1 MTVLINIPKEFN
13 ATQREA
19 IGLEIVNFIVDRT
32 EKGLDIN
39 GNAFAGYTSSYKE
52 TLEYKIG
59 HGSDSTV
66 NLRLSGEMLGNIS
79 ILGHGVGFIKIG
91 FDDSE
96 SAKKAKWIQT
106 PTGQKA
112 GRQAPRKFLGIT
124 EKDLNRILERYKD
137 SSTAFNTNATKS
149 LAQDL
154 VRRILGF

>member
-1 MTVLINIPKEFN
+1 MTVLINIPKNFN

-39 GNAFAGYTSSYKE
+39 GNAFAGYTQGYKE

-59 HGSDSTV
+59 HGADSTV
-66 NLRLSGEMLGNIS
+66 NLRLSGEMLGSIS
-79 ILGHGVGFIKIG
+79 IINHGVGFIKLG

-96 SAKKAKWIQT
+96 AAKKAKWIQS

-112 GRQAPRKFLGIT
+112 GKQPPRKFLGIS
-124 EKDLNRILERYKD
+124 EKDLNRILEKYKD
-137 SSTAFNTNATKS
+137 ESAAFNTNATRS
-149 LAQDL
+149 LSEDL